1 MKRVIYH
8 HDNQK
13 LWVWDQWASDAT
25 VDLFLQQIPWQQNSI
40 QVFGKMHL
48 EPRLTAWFGPAYQ
61 YANVRWPQT
70 PWPQFMLDWQE
81 RMQRVCGSEFNA
93 VLCNLYRSGN
103 DAMGWHADNEPEIDP
118 ACIASLSFGA
128 SRTFKIKQRKGDS
141 SFDIELQHGTL
152 LVMENMQSDWLH
164 AVPRRLR
171 VSEPRINFTF
181 RKIVTP

>member
-1 MKRVIYH
+1 MKRVIYQH
-8 HDNQK
+8 ENQR
-13 LWVWDQWASDAT
+13 LWVWDQWAGEAT
-25 VDLFLQQIPWQQNSI
+25 VADFLERIPWQQNTI

-70 PWPQFMLDWQE
+70 PWPDFMLDW
-81 RMQRVCGSEFNA
+81 RQRIQHECAIELNA

-118 ACIASLSFGA
+118 ACIASLSLGA
-128 SRTFKIKQRKGDS
+128 SRTFKIKQRNGDLV
-141 SFDIELQHGTL
+141 FDIELHHGTL
-152 LVMENMQSDWLH
+152 LVMEHMQRDWLH

-171 VSEPRINFTF
+171 VTEPRINFTF